1 VLVAALASW
10 ISYPL
15 SGSGAGHGGI
25 VTNETGIRPFELHG
39 SIGSHSERPTE
50 RLTPSSPCDGVALPE
65 YSPARKRTVA
75 TGPHGS
81 TSDLYRRLS
90 DFRAEC
96 PEVGGAIRLFPA
108 TNGPPVHLPKFPDS
122 GPSHE
127 CSTIDA
133 MAKWLTLE
141 QGLKAAGLRI
151 APVSNGIPSPWSEL
165 CRALFR
171 VKRIPFAL
179 IDARDPKRGL
189 ADLKAATGHETLPVL
204 FSGSERPLASW
215 LDQILFAERMTSA
228 PRLLPSHPRDRAAI
242 IGFLAELCAE
252 DGFGWN
258 RRLLMVERLLTEPR
272 YGERE
277 RGIGHYLAD
286 KYGYSRVTNSTAQR
300 RCEDIVAA
308 FVERHSAGG
317 RFLYGDT
324 LTALD
329 LGWAAFAALVQPLPE
344 EVCPMNELWRD
355 LYTWTPQQSSRESV
369 GALLTHRERIY
380 REWIGLPVDV
390 R

>member
-1 VLVAALASW
+1 M
-10 ISYPL
+10 
-15 SGSGAGHGGI
+15 
-25 VTNETGIRPFELHG
+25 
-39 SIGSHSERPTE
+39 
-50 RLTPSSPCDGVALPE
+50 
-65 YSPARKRTVA
+65 
-75 TGPHGS
+75 TGPPG
-81 TSDLYRRLS
+81 
-90 DFRAEC
+90 
-96 PEVGGAIRLFPA
+96 
-108 TNGPPVHLPKFPDS
+108 HLPKFPDS
-122 GPSHE
+122 GRSHE

-133 MAKWLTLE
+133 MAQWLTLE
-141 QGLKAAGLRI
+141 QGLKATGLRI
-151 APVSNGIPSPWSEL
+151 APVRNGIPSPWSEL
-165 CRALFR
+165 CRSLFR

-189 ADLKAATGHETLPVL
+189 SDLKAATGHETLPVL

-215 LDQILFAERMTSA
+215 LDQILFAEGMASA
-228 PRLLPSHPRDRAAI
+228 PRLLPDRPRDRAAV
-242 IGFLAELCAE
+242 IGFLTELCAE

-258 RRLLMVERLLTEPR
+258 RRLLIVERLLTEPR

-277 RGIGHYLAD
+277 RGIGRYLAD
-286 KYGYSRVTNSTAQR
+286 KYGYSRVTSSTAQR
-300 RCEDIVAA
+300 RCEEIVAG

-317 RFLYGDT
+317 TFLYGDT

-355 LYTWTPQQSSRESV
+355 LYTWTSQQSSPESV
-369 GALLTHRERIY
+369 GALLSHRERIY